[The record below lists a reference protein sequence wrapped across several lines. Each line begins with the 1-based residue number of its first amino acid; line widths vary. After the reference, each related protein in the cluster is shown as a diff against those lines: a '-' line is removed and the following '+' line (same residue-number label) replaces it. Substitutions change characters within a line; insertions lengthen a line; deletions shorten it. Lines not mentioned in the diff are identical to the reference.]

1 MENMHTDF
9 RVERDKRFVCQL
21 TFFLVSFQVKRCKY
35 SFFHLKEKN
44 VKLTAY

>member
-1 MENMHTDF
+1 MENMQTDF
-9 RVERDKRFVCQL
+9 SVERDKRFVCQL
-21 TFFLVSFQVKRCKY
+21 AFFFVPFQVKRCKY

>member
-1 MENMHTDF
+1 MENMHTDV
-9 RVERDKRFVCQL
+9 RVERDKDLYVNWHFFFVP
-21 TFFLVSFQVKRCKY
+21 FQVKRCKY